1 MSLTSNIAKL
11 FQKIII
17 NRRNNHLQF
26 TETQV
31 EAQPGKN
38 TLTNLLILKSL
49 MQQRMIQY
57 QKTYVAFIDL
67 GKTFDKVWS
76 SAVGYEKE
84 E

>member
-17 NRRNNHLQF
+17 NRQNNHLQF

-38 TLTNLLILKSL
+38 TLTNLLILKSV
-49 MQQRMIQY
+49 MQQRMIQN
-57 QKTYVAFIDL
+57 QKNICCFHRLRKDL
-67 GKTFDKVWS
+67 
-76 SAVGYEKE
+76 
-84 E
+84 